1 MRVAAPRVATRHRP
15 PALTSP
21 RGPHQAPHSRR
32 QHPAAAARTGKGT
45 GRKRKDSPPPSFP
58 REPEARGGCS
68 AALPGGWPEVAS
80 AWRRLA
86 QGEGRGGAA
95 GAPRG
100 GGGGRLRGGGMKGGA
115 AGGCRTGRSGA
126 GACCA
131 VPCCAVLCGG
141 EAGGARVRSAAA
153 PRSPPGGCA
162 VLCCALAQGSAALS
176 FPRIGLP
183 FFLRRYV
190 CYKSHVRPRV
200 CSRC

>member
-1 MRVAAPRVATRHRP
+1 MRVAAPRVATGRRP

-21 RGPHQAPHSRR
+21 RGPHQAPHRRR

-45 GRKRKDSPPPSFP
+45 GRKRKNSPPPSFP

-131 VPCCAVLCGG
+131 VPCRAVRRRSRGG
-141 EAGGARVRSAAA
+141 SGAECRSAALTSRR
-153 PRSPPGGCA
+153 PCCA
-162 VLCCALAQGSAALS
+162 VLCCALAALCG
-176 FPRIGLP
+176 PQLP
-183 FFLRRYV
+183 ENWPSVFSEAL
-190 CYKSHVRPRV
+190 CLL
-200 CSRC
+200 

>member
-1 MRVAAPRVATRHRP
+1 MRVAAPRVATGRRP

-21 RGPHQAPHSRR
+21 RGPHQAPHRRR

-100 GGGGRLRGGGMKGGA
+100 GGGRLRGGGMKGGA

-131 VPCCAVLCGG
+131 VPCCA
-141 EAGGARVRSAAA
+141 EEK
-153 PRSPPGGCA
+153 PGGLGCGVPQRRAHLPAA
-162 VLCCALAQGSAALS
+162 VLCCAVLCARSA
-176 FPRIGLP
+176 
-183 FFLRRYV
+183 
-190 CYKSHVRPRV
+190 VRPSA
-200 CSRC
+200 SRELAFRFF